1 MKRTAWGIAAM
12 GLSFLLGTI
21 IAVGSLIS
29 MGGQLDTARLTETP
43 LSAPTVLVTCL
54 DPFVILLEI
63 AAIALI
69 VIDSKSVGNSHRR
82 LAWISTVAFV
92 IWGVLNLGVFLPLS
106 FIGMQRGSLALV
118 KAGMTV
124 KAVAGLLQYA
134 IPFLLVYKLSHGIHI
149 SRLLLWAAL
158 ILTVVGNFGVVMRP
172 LGGITLDA
180 VETAGRTMYAPRFDV
195 DYTRGWYPLLLGM
208 GYAGGFLY
216 MVAYGLLGVRF
227 FKVENP
233 EVSSVSSLQL
243 PPEGGGR
250 VKEAIHPSEGGRR

>member
-1 MKRTAWGIAAM
+1 MKRTAWGMMVM
-12 GLSFLLGTI
+12 GLSFLLGMI

-29 MGGQLDTARLTETP
+29 MGGQLNTARLTGTP

-69 VIDSKSVGNSHRR
+69 VIDSKAVGNSHRR
-82 LAWISTVAFV
+82 LAWISAVAFV
-92 IWGVLNLGVFLPLS
+92 IWGALNLGVFLPVS

-134 IPFLLVYKLSHGIHI
+134 IPFLLVFELSRGVPR

-158 ILTVVGNFGVVMRP
+158 ILTVVGNFGVVIRP
-172 LGGITLDA
+172 LGGLMLDA
-180 VETAGRTMYAPRFDV
+180 VETAGRTVYAPRFDV
-195 DYTRGWYPLLLGM
+195 DYRHGWYPLLLGM
-208 GYAGGFLY
+208 GYAGGLLY

-233 EVSSVSSLQL
+233 EVSGVPLLALQG
-243 PPEGGGR
+243 EDR
-250 VKEAIHPSEGGRR
+250 SRKRSTWVREAGDE